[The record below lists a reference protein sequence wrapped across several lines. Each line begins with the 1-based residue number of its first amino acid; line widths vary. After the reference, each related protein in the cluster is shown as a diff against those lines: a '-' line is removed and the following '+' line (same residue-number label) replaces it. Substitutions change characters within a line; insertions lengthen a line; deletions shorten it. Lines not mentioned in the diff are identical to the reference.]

1 VVLCAETEEEE
12 EEDGKRRAEEEKPQE
27 EAKVTNQPQL
37 GSAPTSYPSLLYL
50 SLSIPYT
57 CFCVFTTAH
66 VLDFIPCLQNLLV
79 YADAAYSWL

>member
-1 VVLCAETEEEE
+1 VQKLKKKKKKKMGSEEQ
-12 EEDGKRRAEEEKPQE
+12 KKKNPKKKQKLPINPNWA
-27 EAKVTNQPQL
+27 QL
-37 GSAPTSYPSLLYL
+37 QQVILLFYLSL